1 MADRTTFEPDPDV
14 VEILRPMFDTET
26 PAQTYEAAGAFLAMI
41 LDDGQGTDLDAD
53 DLGDQITDPILEA
66 MLNERGLVEVVSR
79 LQATEETIE
88 AIADGV
94 ERGVRRAGTDDHS

>member
-1 MADRTTFEPDPDV
+1 MPDRTTFQPDPDV
-14 VEILRPMFDTET
+14 VEVLRPMFDTET

-66 MLNERGLVEVVSR
+66 VLNERGLVEVVSQIR
-79 LQATEETIE
+79 ATEETIE